1 MLEYAFKGVSML
13 NILKN
18 NKVRLIYMY
27 LFVLIILVLVQV
39 FFLDSIDWL
48 STIFM
53 PAVVAFLAL
62 GFLPNPGKGKE
73 NNNQRK

>member
-1 MLEYAFKGVSML
+1 
-13 NILKN
+13 
-18 NKVRLIYMY
+18 MY